1 MRILFVTRNF
11 PPSLGGLERMAF
23 LLYQGFIK
31 AKQEVCLLRCNKGRI
46 FFLLSIPFFLVRILL
61 EAFFRNID
69 VVYLFDAA
77 LAPFIPFLKI
87 SGKPIVMT
95 AHGLDITYKNPLYQS
110 IVVAC
115 ARMADAIIC
124 ISRATA
130 KECVRRGIP
139 DDMLTIIPDG
149 IDDVFCTDKAKA
161 ALRKDASKIIEN
173 NIGEKKVLLS
183 VCRLIERK
191 GIHWFIER
199 VMPLVV
205 SEYTDCLYIIVG
217 EGRLGRRIDR
227 LIRSAGLSQWVVRVG
242 SINDDALK
250 TLYNIADVFL
260 MPNIPVKGD
269 MEGFGVVALEA
280 ASCRVPVVASH
291 LEGIADALLNGAMG
305 VLVPSGNEEAFKEAV
320 LGLLHDEKKRLLMGW
335 QSRDLVLKHFS
346 LKKIVSD
353 YLAVFNEWR
362 KGRVC

>member
-23 LLYQGFIK
+23 LLYQGFIRE
-31 AKQEVCLLRCNKGRI
+31 KQEVCLLRCNKGRI
-46 FFLLSIPFFLVRILL
+46 FFLLSMPFFLMRALL
-61 EAFFRNID
+61 SALFRDID

-95 AHGLDITYKNPLYQS
+95 AHGLDITYKNRLYQF
-110 IVVAC
+110 IVAAC
-115 ARMADAIIC
+115 ARMADGIIC

-130 KECVRRGIP
+130 KECLTRGIP
-139 DDMLTIIPDG
+139 EDMLTIIPDG
-149 IDDVFCTDKAKA
+149 IDDVFYTDKAKA
-161 ALRKDASKIIEN
+161 LKKDASKIAER
-173 NIGEKKVLLS
+173 NIGEKKILLS

-199 VMPLVV
+199 VMPLVA
-205 SEYTDCLYIIVG
+205 SEYTDCLYIVVG
-217 EGRLGRRIDR
+217 EGGLSRRIDG

-242 SINDDALK
+242 SIDDDALK

-280 ASCRVPVVASH
+280 ASCRIPVVASH
-291 LEGIADALLNGAMG
+291 LEGIADALLDGAMG
-305 VLVPSGNEEAFKEAV
+305 VLVPAGDENAFKEAV
-320 LGLLHDEKKRLLMGW
+320 LGLLHDEKKRLFMGR
-335 QSRDLVLKHFS
+335 QSRDLVLEHFS
-346 LKKIVSD
+346 LKKIVNE
-353 YLAVFNEWR
+353 YLSAFNEQR
-362 KGRVC
+362 KGRAC